1 MTSVSFPLNFRR
13 MKMKRVNFAKMGTK
27 KLHLKGTKKKG
38 SMTTAEHQIKRQKA
52 VKDNPLW

>member
-1 MTSVSFPLNFRR
+1 
-13 MKMKRVNFAKMGTK
+13 MKRVNFAKMGTK

-52 VKDNPLW
+52 VKDNPLWKK